1 MASDG
6 QLIEYELLKTGT
18 VLSTIGRAPRA
29 FAGPWAK
36 VVRRNQIRT
45 LLMAPRPSAL
55 DMRAPTVR
63 PLIRIASKLRAPI
76 GLRW

>member
-1 MASDG
+1 MASEG

-36 VVRRNQIRT
+36 VVRRNQE
-45 LLMAPRPSAL
+45 RP
-55 DMRAPTVR
+55 
-63 PLIRIASKLRAPI
+63 
-76 GLRW
+76 